1 MHKEYC
7 LLSWACEIRYYETL
21 EYLSFNVEIYWDN
34 NIIKIKQLSSK
45 RINLFIEIKYQEFQ
59 YSSILYLK
67 F

>member
-21 EYLSFNVEIYWDN
+21 KYLSFNVEIYWDN

>member
-21 EYLSFNVEIYWDN
+21 KCLSFNVEIYWDN
-34 NIIKIKQLSSK
+34 NIIKIKELSSK
-45 RINLFIEIKYQEFQ
+45 RISLFIEIKYQEFQ